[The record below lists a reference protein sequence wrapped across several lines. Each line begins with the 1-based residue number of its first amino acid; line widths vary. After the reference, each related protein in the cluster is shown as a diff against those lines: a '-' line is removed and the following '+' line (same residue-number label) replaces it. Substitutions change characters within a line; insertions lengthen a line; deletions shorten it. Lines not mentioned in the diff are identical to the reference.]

1 MAYLD
6 IAAVNCGPCLLVF
19 VANMEAECH
28 MQNWQLLMQLPRQSF
43 DQIPLNLQKACW
55 RLA

>member
-28 MQNWQLLMQLPRQSF
+28 MQNWQLLMQLPTQSF
-43 DQIPLNLQKACW
+43 DQIPLNLQTACW